1 MGFELRSKESG
12 QEHSLIG
19 SQSSSQCAG
28 RYTIDWVLI
37 ALAQS
42 GFDKEILQIS
52 FYLVKFLFLSRKV
65 PLFATYMRT
74 IPRHNVYSNDQWTA
88 LALRYHTGK
97 VA

>member
-19 SQSSSQCAG
+19 SQSSSQYAG

-52 FYLVKFLFLSRKV
+52 FYLVKFLFLQHS
-65 PLFATYMRT
+65 AYMRT